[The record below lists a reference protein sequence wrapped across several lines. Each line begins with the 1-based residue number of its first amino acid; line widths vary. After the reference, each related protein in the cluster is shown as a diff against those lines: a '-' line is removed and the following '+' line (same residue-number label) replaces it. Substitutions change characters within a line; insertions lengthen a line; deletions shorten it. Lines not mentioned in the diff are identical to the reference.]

1 SGCWRQC
8 EPRQWG
14 RGDLRGLDRWA
25 AFRGCQYPRYGSDS
39 KAHPDLLLWY
49 ERRLATWLPV
59 SSATKAVRLSALPGL
74 LPCNL
79 PYSST
84 GQGRIARSDK
94 QGCPPGIAFHRELN
108 FRHHPW

>member
-1 SGCWRQC
+1 RVARSRPRAAGGGGCSRRL
-8 EPRQWG
+8 ERPPRAAG
-14 RGDLRGLDRWA
+14 DVRGADRLA

-84 GQGRIARSDK
+84 GQGRIAR
-94 QGCPPGIAFHRELN
+94 
-108 FRHHPW
+108 